1 MPSDLS
7 LFTAALTEHLPG
19 WTATV
24 IDPDQHDRLADSLWE
39 KDADLREAFAA
50 ANDAALLTT
59 PAGTRLLAVD
69 GPRDDGTTFLVG
81 ALSPDALPRNAR
93 ASLNASVPRAFTV
106 NGSNPVLGAARVRI
120 MFSHLDEHFALV
132 EAALKPE
139 EAARRDRAFTDYT
152 QSLAAALP
160 TGWKTAPLDLHSQ
173 DWTIVHGLLWSSGH
187 TVGPQLIRSAARAA
201 LLHDPHDRWL
211 TVVQDAG
218 PTATLTA
225 GALIPSDMNAG
236 ATDMA
241 PGPALVRLTQ
251 NAEAAASQ
259 LRERLLPAYER
270 GVWSARIGHLAH
282 ATIEIRQA
290 MDSWDAVSDSYA
302 DPSGMPEDQAWG
314 EGQALRDTRA
324 WNGVQLYLE
333 HAPAVLEGI
342 ASVTSG
348 AEYLT
353 GGLSSD
359 LRAMEGVARHL
370 SAVVA
375 IHQEWQTRLSTA
387 PTKEL
392 PFLADERNAEIWHHA
407 TELEGAGDAML
418 RVARR
423 VTDRIGA
430 PPDPPGGAV
439 ARRPA
444 PTPPPPGLA
453 AVTILPAR
461 RAAR

>member
-19 WTATV
+19 WTATI
-24 IDPDQHDRLADSLWE
+24 IDPDQHDRLADAIWE
-39 KDADLREAFAA
+39 KDVDLREAFTA
-50 ANDAALLTT
+50 ANEAAVLTT
-59 PAGTRLLAVD
+59 PADTRLLAVD

-81 ALSPDALPRNAR
+81 ALSPDAFPRNAR
-93 ASLNASVPRAFTV
+93 ASLNASIPRAFAV
-106 NGSNPVLGAARVRI
+106 NGSNPVLGAARIRI

-132 EAALKPE
+132 AAAIEPE
-139 EAARRDRAFTDYT
+139 EAARRDGAFTEYT

-160 TGWKTAPLDLHSQ
+160 TGWQATPLDLHSQ

-187 TVGPQLIRSAARAA
+187 AVGPQLIRSAARAA
-201 LLHDPHDRWL
+201 LLHGPDDRWL
-211 TVVQDAG
+211 TVVQDVG
-218 PTATLTA
+218 PSAALTA
-225 GALIPSDMNAG
+225 GALIPSDLNAG

-241 PGPALVRLTQ
+241 PGPALLPLAR

-270 GVWSARIGHLAH
+270 GVWSARIGHLDH
-282 ATIEIRQA
+282 ATVEIRQA
-290 MDSWDAVSDSYA
+290 LHSWDAVSDSYA
-302 DPSGMPEDQAWG
+302 DPSGMPEGEEWG

-324 WNGVQLYLE
+324 WNGVQVYLQ

-348 AEYLT
+348 TEYLT
-353 GGLSSD
+353 GGLSTD
-359 LRAMEGVARHL
+359 LRAMESVARHL

-375 IHQEWQTRLSTA
+375 IHQEWQTRFSTA
-387 PTKEL
+387 PAKEL

-407 TELEGAGDAML
+407 TELEAAGDAML
-418 RVARR
+418 RVARK

-453 AVTILPAR
+453 AVTIASTR